1 MEIVNFTKFLYFFVS
16 FVLFV
21 VNPLRPP
28 VLLRNRH
35 PSRTN
40 QNEKTLPTRNYE
52 EPQIE
57 TWPLIWSSKESEVV
71 LGTRLHDL
79 KAILEVVGAIDE
91 QRFLVIPGE

>member
-1 MEIVNFTKFLYFFVS
+1 VEIVKFTKFIYFFVS

-35 PSRTN
+35 PPRTSR
-40 QNEKTLPTRNYE
+40 NEKALPTRNCE

-57 TWPLIWSSKESEVV
+57 T
-71 LGTRLHDL
+71 
-79 KAILEVVGAIDE
+79 
-91 QRFLVIPGE
+91 